1 MIEICGLC
9 LDFKK
14 GNFDVSYYWMG
25 IVEYIKQVIVEQE
38 WLGLDVLVYGEV
50 EWNDMVEY
58 FGEYLDGFI
67 FM

>member
-1 MIEICGLC
+1 MEICILC

-14 GNFDVSYYWMG
+14 GNFDVNNYCIG

-38 WLGLDVLVYGEV
+38 CLGLDVLVYGEV
-50 EWNDMVEY
+50 ECNDMVEY
-58 FGEYLDGFI
+58 FGEYLDGFV